1 MTSPDSLQRKSTKE
15 LHPSLAL
22 PLIANASLAFLKRH
36 LALTAPQ
43 QALID
48 ESLEANSLRLVAAER
63 ALDAAAESKVGLPNI
78 AWWNLGHEGRC
89 SVYSD
94 FSSRSRMCCSEYPS

>member
-1 MTSPDSLQRKSTKE
+1 MTSPDALQRKSVKE

-36 LALTAPQ
+36 LALTASQ

-48 ESLEANSLRLVAAER
+48 ESLEANSRRLAAAER
-63 ALDAAAESKVGLPNI
+63 ALDAAAGSKVGLPDI
-78 AWWNLGHEGRC
+78 CCRICHWGHS
-89 SVYSD
+89 SVFSD
-94 FSSRSRMCCSEYPS
+94 FSLQWNVCCPD